1 MKDKFNKKYLAA
13 QEKRLSLVLTDLYN
27 EEINQKEDAVFR
39 TEIADV
45 LSKLGD
51 AYDEKVYDLIGDIL
65 GNEAENVEHLVNP
78 FTITRI
84 YDMMCDLGTVMD
96 IDTFKVFHGIKNTR
110 IVNTVLT
117 KGAVSAIVKGS
128 QIHLMKMVNVY
139 HILTKANPD
148 KGISLDKDQV
158 AWYCKSSDET
168 VSKKIIN
175 AWEDLI

>member
-1 MKDKFNKKYLAA
+1 MKEKFNRRYLAA
-13 QEKRLSLVLTDLYN
+13 KEKRLSLVLTELYN
-27 EEINQKEDAVFR
+27 EEINHKEDAVFR
-39 TEIADV
+39 TEVANV

-51 AYDEKVYDLIGDIL
+51 AYEEKVYDLIGDIL
-65 GNEAENVEHLVNP
+65 GNEDVDVEHLINP

-84 YDMMCDLGTVMD
+84 YDMMCDLGTVID
-96 IDTFKVFHGIKNTR
+96 IDTFKVFHGIKNIR
-110 IVNTVLT
+110 IVNTVMT
-117 KGAVSAIVKGS
+117 KGVVSAIVKGS

-148 KGISLDKDQV
+148 ISISLDKDQV

-175 AWEDLI
+175 AWEGLI